1 MVQAQGVHPSDPYLI
16 LQLDPHAPHELVVEA
31 YWSLVRRVR
40 RGDSSD
46 IDAVRRSEEIGAAY
60 AVLADPARRR
70 ALDAALGIDAQ
81 SPSKSRTS
89 DYYEVL
95 CIDPE
100 ADAKI
105 IEVAYQLLS
114 RDEDQK
120 KRSVRRFM
128 LDEAYRALSNPPV
141 RAQYDAKRTPAAR
154 HGVTLVESRDVPR
167 RAPRV
172 PSQRRR
178 GFLGLRRHDDAAPD
192 VRDSRLLT
200 LRESAVR
207 WDVAQGDGLRVQ
219 LAGAGIE
226 AELVMMGGPHAGRRL
241 ALGEHPVS
249 MGGTLRDHVLLDPGL
264 PPEAILVWHH
274 GERSMLKHM
283 IGAGVTVNGAPP
295 ALSIIVLEDGDAIT
309 VGAHEMRYHRIG

>member
-1 MVQAQGVHPSDPYLI
+1 MVQAQGVRPSDPYRI
-16 LQLDPHAPHELVVEA
+16 LQLDPHAPRELVVEA

-40 RGDSSD
+40 RGDASD
-46 IDAVRRSEEIGAAY
+46 IDAVRRSDEIGAAY
-60 AVLADPARRR
+60 AVLIDPARRR

-81 SPSKSRTS
+81 APSRSRTS

-95 CIDPE
+95 CVDRE
-100 ADAKI
+100 ADAKV
-105 IEVAYQLLS
+105 IEVAYRLLS

-120 KRSVRRFM
+120 KRSVRKFM

-141 RAQYDAKRTPAAR
+141 RAQYDAKRTPPAP
-154 HGVTLVESRDVPR
+154 HGVALVESRDVPR

-172 PSQRRR
+172 PTQKRR
-178 GFLGLRRHDDAAPD
+178 GFLGLRRHDDGPPD

-207 WDVAQGDGLRVQ
+207 WDVAQGDGLRAPQ
-219 LAGAGIE
+219 AGGDVA

-241 ALGEHPVS
+241 PLGEHPVS

-274 GERSMLKHM
+274 GERSMLKHV
-283 IGAGVTVNGAPP
+283 IGAGVIVNGAPP
-295 ALSIIVLEDGDAIT
+295 ALSIIVLEDGDAIA
-309 VGAHEMRYHRIG
+309 VGVHEMRYHRIG